1 MPALLGYGEDKAAL
15 EKWQKWF
22 CQQEIHMDKADVA
35 VLDPPRT
42 GCDERL
48 LEALAKAAP
57 ARIVYVSCDPAT
69 MARDIS
75 RLTEAGYRF
84 EEATPVDMFPWTSS
98 IETVALL
105 TRKQQH

>member
-48 LEALAKAAP
+48 LEALAESCACEDSICILRSGYNGEGYIKA
-57 ARIVYVSCDPAT
+57 D
-69 MARDIS
+69 
-75 RLTEAGYRF
+75 
-84 EEATPVDMFPWTSS
+84 
-98 IETVALL
+98 
-105 TRKQQH
+105 

>member
-1 MPALLGYGEDKAAL
+1 
-15 EKWQKWF
+15 
-22 CQQEIHMDKADVA
+22 
-35 VLDPPRT
+35 
-42 GCDERL
+42 
-48 LEALAKAAP
+48 
-57 ARIVYVSCDPAT
+57 

-98 IETVALL
+98 IEIVALL